1 MAHLLVSV
9 LLLCFPKNLNYIS
22 RRSLIGSTIGMSLIR
37 PIASNA
43 NSDEESALIRS
54 SKNNLY
60 FSGPMTDN
68 TVFTI
73 TANLMALQ
81 QENNINEINLHMQSI
96 GGSLLPSLGL
106 VDLIRVS
113 DIPINTY
120 VDGYCAS
127 AASLI
132 TVVGA
137 QRFINRYGVILIHQL
152 KMGLEPSKY
161 LEIKDQTENA
171 DTLMQLIKEIYLEN
185 TNLNN
190 NKLDELLQHD
200 WWLNS
205 TLCKKYGL
213 VDIII

>member
-1 MAHLLVSV
+1 MAHFLVSV

-22 RRSLIGSTIGMSLIR
+22 RRTFIGSTIGMSLIIPR
-37 PIASNA
+37 ECSA
-43 NSDEESALIRS
+43 NGDEESALIRS
-54 SKNNLY
+54 SKNNLF

-81 QENNINEINLHMQSI
+81 QENNIDEINLHMQSV
-96 GGSLLPSLGL
+96 GGSLLPSFGL

-127 AASLI
+127 AASLV

-152 KMGLEPSKY
+152 KMGIEPSKY
-161 LEIKDQTENA
+161 LEIKDQSENA

-185 TNLNN
+185 TNLKND
-190 NKLDELLQHD
+190 KLDKLLEHD

>member
-1 MAHLLVSV
+1 MAHFLVSV

-22 RRSLIGSTIGMSLIR
+22 RRNFIGSTIGMSLII
-37 PIASNA
+37 PQASNA
-43 NSDEESALIRS
+43 NGDEESALIRS
-54 SKNNLY
+54 SKNNLF

-81 QENNINEINLHMQSI
+81 QENNIDEINLHMQSV
-96 GGSLLPSLGL
+96 GGSLLPSFGL

-127 AASLI
+127 AASLV

-152 KMGLEPSKY
+152 KMGIEPSKY
-161 LEIKDQTENA
+161 LEIKDQSENA

-185 TNLNN
+185 TNLKND
-190 NKLDELLQHD
+190 KLDKLLEHD

>member
-1 MAHLLVSV
+1 MAHFLVNV

-22 RRSLIGSTIGMSLIR
+22 RRTFIGSTIGMSLIR
-37 PIASNA
+37 PTASNA

-54 SKNNLY
+54 SKNNLF

-81 QENNINEINLHMQSI
+81 QENNIGEINLHMQSI

-113 DIPINTY
+113 DVPINTY

-127 AASLI
+127 AASLV

-152 KMGLEPSKY
+152 KMGIEPSKY

>member
-1 MAHLLVSV
+1 MAHFLVSV

-22 RRSLIGSTIGMSLIR
+22 RRTFIGSTIGMSLIR
-37 PIASNA
+37 PRACNA
-43 NSDEESALIRS
+43 NGDEESALIRS
-54 SKNNLY
+54 SKNNLF

-81 QENNINEINLHMQSI
+81 QENNIDEINLHMQSV

-127 AASLI
+127 AASLV

-152 KMGLEPSKY
+152 KMGIEPSKY
-161 LEIKDQTENA
+161 LEIKDQSENA

-185 TNLNN
+185 TNLKND
-190 NKLDELLQHD
+190 KLDKLLEHD